1 MNMTVWQP
9 SLLYTSG
16 DSVRELTLDTTS
28 QEIWNH
34 KRLRW
39 VCRTKYLHLFSLG
52 LISLGLLLSGGL
64 PLWDWWLTKAPIN
77 RHPSIDKNYISI
89 VFCAVLLAIG
99 ELLLLAWTSV
109 GNWIDAEEDDG
120 NTGVTQKG
128 KEKFLSYA
136 IVQISLTTSRDG
148 IMQPERISLVSVVQ
162 RKKWKKRRSRSDKFS
177 MKPRGTVIILRG
189 KTLSV
194 CMRMLRWLIHFW
206 TRAFDCSSAKS
217 LVLTPWFSSHSHVDS
232 FLLKVPFIRV
242 DVQVFFTSQCSW
254 KFWQWMGFTCEP
266 ICSAILIQELG
277 VIPIAM

>member
-128 KEKFLSYA
+128 KEKFLWICHRA
-136 IVQISLTTSRDG
+136 DFTDDFKGRDNA
-148 IMQPERISLVSVVQ
+148 
-162 RKKWKKRRSRSDKFS
+162 
-177 MKPRGTVIILRG
+177 
-189 KTLSV
+189 
-194 CMRMLRWLIHFW
+194 
-206 TRAFDCSSAKS
+206 TRAD
-217 LVLTPWFSSHSHVDS
+217 L
-232 FLLKVPFIRV
+232 
-242 DVQVFFTSQCSW
+242 
-254 KFWQWMGFTCEP
+254 TCEC
-266 ICSAILIQELG
+266 CSKEKVEKAKKQIRQILDEATGDGDHTARENIKCLYEDVEMINTFLNTRF
-277 VIPIAM
+277 